1 MVWIGL
7 SKSTDKPI
15 FTWSDLNPLTGEG
28 HWQNAIPQSQQSMC
42 VAMDPASD
50 FLWRTLPCGGPDA
63 ASFICE
69 LPIPAWAQGPR
80 GCLLTEI
87 PSLTV
92 LYVPEMSSVELTS
105 DCGLDGTKRVAC
117 KGDADRE
124 TLLKQLTCTI
134 SGDDFEEKT
143 TKSAMPSS
151 SSTLLPTLLP
161 SSTDDNSLNS
171 VSTKSWIWT
180 SNTID
185 IDYGMPTRHRR
196 ETEDTLSPL
205 ATKSTGT
212 TKSTKPKAD
221 SFLGTNYDTEVT
233 TNSLDSSSMSEQLST
248 QYITQEAS
256 STTIQTTRESTTTSS
271 AATRMPVTE
280 VSDVAQS
287 TAEPTPDYPSAIG
300 QGQLFS
306 IIENGTMFDIIELND
321 TSADVEKAPAESS
334 TSSQPVMSKPSVKL
348 TKLNEKKTA
357 KDVSVKT
364 KPLTKKDI
372 YKISDPKK
380 AQVVPTKSTQQPVET
395 LELMNETDI
404 TKEVVMVPIVN
415 DQSLKLNRTF
425 RKEVPSPP
433 TDDSIEFNDVEEV
446 AKVAALPIFNDLPES
461 QPEVDTN
468 SGEQRMQMAPAIVS
482 AQPEVTEAATTVG
495 SNSTKDTGDEAAM
508 VQDSWAPPEDTIR
521 PNTTQEEA
529 LKKQL
534 LPRSLQTTES
544 TAKPSNSS
552 EAQMVTEATEE
563 VGGVGK

>member
-1 MVWIGL
+1 
-7 SKSTDKPI
+7 
-15 FTWSDLNPLTGEG
+15 
-28 HWQNAIPQSQQSMC
+28 MC

-221 SFLGTNYDTEVT
+221 SFLGIFIFRHLGTNYDTEVT